1 MSVLMC
7 SPVMTTPGAVR
18 SAALNRAVSCTAQ
31 APSRR
36 AAPRPRAR
44 TRPGG
49 RFTEYGPVTT
59 ARPAPAVRPVSRT
72 RIRVRIGV
80 ALAGLALLGALVIA
94 GVSSLLAPGGPG
106 VPAGTAVIQVQ
117 PGDTLSGIAAQR
129 APSAPRQATVDR
141 IVALNGLTS
150 PSVRPGQTLTVP
162 AAAPVGT

>member
-1 MSVLMC
+1 M
-7 SPVMTTPGAVR
+7 
-18 SAALNRAVSCTAQ
+18 Q
-31 APSRR
+31 R
-36 AAPRPRAR
+36 AAPRDRAR

-49 RFTEYGPVTT
+49 RLTEYGPVTT
-59 ARPAPAVRPVSRT
+59 RRPARGAVHPVSRA
-72 RIRVRIGV
+72 RVRVRIGV
-80 ALAGLALLGALVIA
+80 ALAALALLGALAVA

-106 VPAGTAVIQVQ
+106 VPVGTTVIQVQ

-129 APSAPRQATVDR
+129 APGAPRQATVDR